1 MIGLLTKRLWKEMD
15 VASFKILGWNFPGW
29 TVDKFKNLS
38 QNIRYILSP
47 FRDFNPGLFEYEA
60 EVPKA

>member
-1 MIGLLTKRLWKEMD
+1 MD
-15 VASFKILGWNFPGW
+15 VASFKILGWHFPGW

-47 FRDFNPGLFEYEA
+47 FRDFNPGLLEYEA